1 MCIPKLIRNEMTIFI
16 KLVQILKEKHQN
28 NNNNNKILKKEMYL
42 YSKLIESSIF
52 ALCFLCLIKNV

>member
-1 MCIPKLIRNEMTIFI
+1 MTIFI
-16 KLVQILKEKHQN
+16 KLVQILKEKHQNN

-52 ALCFLCLIKNV
+52 ALCFLRLIKNV